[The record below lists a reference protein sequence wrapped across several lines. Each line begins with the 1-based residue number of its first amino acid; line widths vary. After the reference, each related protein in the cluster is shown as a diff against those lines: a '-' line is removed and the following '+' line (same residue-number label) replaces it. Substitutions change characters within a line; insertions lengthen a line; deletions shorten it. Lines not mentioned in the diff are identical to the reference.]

1 MEEVTKTESIKDIID
16 AGNKEIED
24 VKIQYADEID
34 KLIKKTLTEKDIEDF
49 TIPEL
54 SDEQLKEAEAT
65 EDDIKLYK
73 IARALEYDKE
83 DKLDVENYIDKDFLS
98 KILTEELNISDI
110 KDKKERN
117 KAIKSYILFRAY
129 SIYMMHEN
137 MEFANKVKDI
147 STDVD
152 TDEILRTWF
161 KHNNDLFGITEDL
174 EFLEEKEK
182 NEYSVGRE
190 AYKRALTM
198 ESIIEQAKK
207 ISLNKLIKECSDK
220 RYKRHVS
227 RVNML
232 IRHHLKQ
239 DFVDKESKT
248 TNCDN
253 IPLYTSLIIGLLAK
267 NKLAKNNPEDK
278 YMFERLIK
286 LDKDRKYSRSIVVL
300 MSLASNTM
308 DLTTGDVIEPYFIN
322 MNLYMISNIPT
333 LSETSDKCT
342 KRITN
347 AIYEIMKIIYKKPLK
362 VRAKM

>member
-1 MEEVTKTESIKDIID
+1 MDKVTETESIKDIIE

-34 KLIKKTLTEKDIEDF
+34 ALIKKSLTEKDIENF

-54 SDEQLKEAEAT
+54 TDEQLKEIEST
-65 EDDIKLYK
+65 EDDIKIYK
-73 IARALEYDKE
+73 IARELEYDKE
-83 DKLDVENYIDKDFLS
+83 DKLDVENYIDKDFLN
-98 KILTEELNISDI
+98 KILTEELNIFDI

-129 SIYMMHEN
+129 STYMMYEN
-137 MEFANKVKDI
+137 MEFANKVKDV
-147 STDVD
+147 SAGVD
-152 TDEILRTWF
+152 TNEILRTWF
-161 KHNNDLFGITEDL
+161 KHNNDLFGVTEDL

-198 ESIIEQAKK
+198 ESLINQVKK

-267 NKLAKNNPEDK
+267 NKPEDK
-278 YMFERLIK
+278 DVFEWIINN
-286 LDKDRKYSRSIVVL
+286 DKDHRFSRSIVVL
-300 MSLASNTM
+300 LSLVSNTM
-308 DLTTGDVIEPYFIN
+308 DLSTGDVVEPYFIN

-342 KRITN
+342 KRIVN
-347 AIYEIMKIIYKKPLK
+347 GIYEIMKSIISKG
-362 VRAKM
+362 R

>member
-34 KLIKKTLTEKDIEDF
+34 KLIKKTLTEKDIDDF

-54 SDEQLKEAEAT
+54 SDKQLKEAEAT

-83 DKLDVENYIDKDFLS
+83 DKLDVENYIDKDFLA

-129 SIYMMHEN
+129 SIYMMYEN

-198 ESIIEQAKK
+198 ETIIEQAKK
-207 ISLNKLIKECSDK
+207 ITLNKLIKECSDK

-267 NKLAKNNPEDK
+267 NKPEDK
-278 YMFERLIK
+278 DIFEWIIK
-286 LDKDRKYSRSIVVL
+286 HDKDHRFSRSIVVL
-300 MSLASNTM
+300 LSLASNTM
-308 DLTTGDVIEPYFIN
+308 DLSTSDVVEPYFIN

-347 AIYEIMKIIYKKPLK
+347 AVYEIMKDIVSKGQ
-362 VRAKM
+362 

>member
-1 MEEVTKTESIKDIID
+1 MDKVTETESIKDIIE

-24 VKIQYADEID
+24 VKVQYADEID
-34 KLIKKTLTEKDIEDF
+34 ELIKKTLTEKDIENF

-54 SDEQLKEAEAT
+54 TDEQLKEIEST
-65 EDDIKLYK
+65 EDDIKIYK
-73 IARALEYDKE
+73 IARELEYDKE
-83 DKLDVENYIDKDFLS
+83 DKLDVENYIDKDFLN
-98 KILTEELNISDI
+98 KILTEELNIFDI

-129 SIYMMHEN
+129 SIYMMYEN

-147 STDVD
+147 SANVD
-152 TDEILRTWF
+152 TDEILKTWF
-161 KHNNDLFGITEDL
+161 NHNNDLFGVTEDL

-198 ESIIEQAKK
+198 ESLISQVKK

-267 NKLAKNNPEDK
+267 NKPEDK
-278 YMFERLIK
+278 DVFEWIIK
-286 LDKDRKYSRSIVVL
+286 NDKDHRFSRSIVVL
-300 MSLASNTM
+300 LSLASNTM
-308 DLTTGDVIEPYFIN
+308 DLSTGDVVEPYFIN

-342 KRITN
+342 KRIVN
-347 AIYEIMKIIYKKPLK
+347 GIYEIMKSIVSKG
-362 VRAKM
+362 R

>member
-1 MEEVTKTESIKDIID
+1 MEEEVTKTKSIKDVIE

-34 KLIKKTLTEKDIEDF
+34 ELIKKTLTEKDIENF

-54 SDEQLKEAEAT
+54 SDEQLEEVEAT
-65 EDDIKLYK
+65 EDDIKVYK
-73 IARALEYDKE
+73 IARELEYDKE
-83 DKLDVENYIDKDFLS
+83 DKLDVENYIDKDFLA
-98 KILTEELNISDI
+98 KILAEELNISDI

-129 SIYMMHEN
+129 STYMMYEN

-147 STDVD
+147 STNVD

-161 KHNNDLFGITEDL
+161 NHNNDLFGITEDL

-182 NEYSVGRE
+182 NEYSIGRE
-190 AYKRALTM
+190 AYKRALTL
-198 ESIIEQAKK
+198 ESLIEQVKK
-207 ISLNKLIKECSDK
+207 ITLSKLIKECSDK

-239 DFVDKESKT
+239 DVADKESKT

-267 NKLAKNNPEDK
+267 NKPEDK
-278 YMFERLIK
+278 DIFEWIIK
-286 LDKDRKYSRSIVVL
+286 NDKDHRFSRSIVVL
-300 MSLASNTM
+300 LSLASNTM
-308 DLTTGDVIEPYFIN
+308 DLSTGDVVEPYFIN

-333 LSETSDKCT
+333 LSERSDKCT

-347 AIYEIMKIIYKKPLK
+347 AVYEIMKDIVSKG
-362 VRAKM
+362 V

>member
-1 MEEVTKTESIKDIID
+1 MDKVTETESIKDIID

-34 KLIKKTLTEKDIEDF
+34 ALIKKSLTEKDIENF

-54 SDEQLKEAEAT
+54 TDEQLKEIEST
-65 EDDIKLYK
+65 EDDIKIYK
-73 IARALEYDKE
+73 IARELEYDKE
-83 DKLDVENYIDKDFLS
+83 DKLDVENYIDKDFLN
-98 KILTEELNISDI
+98 KILTEELNIFDI

-129 SIYMMHEN
+129 STYMMYEN
-137 MEFANKVKDI
+137 MEFANKVKDV
-147 STDVD
+147 SAGVD
-152 TDEILRTWF
+152 TDEILKTWF
-161 KHNNDLFGITEDL
+161 NHNNDLFGVTEDL

-198 ESIIEQAKK
+198 ESLINQVKK

-267 NKLAKNNPEDK
+267 NKPEDK
-278 YMFERLIK
+278 DVFEWIIK
-286 LDKDRKYSRSIVVL
+286 NDKDHRFSRSIVVL
-300 MSLASNTM
+300 LSLASNTM
-308 DLTTGDVIEPYFIN
+308 DLSTGDVVEPYFIN

-342 KRITN
+342 KRIVN
-347 AIYEIMKIIYKKPLK
+347 GIYEIMKSIISKG
-362 VRAKM
+362 R

>member
-1 MEEVTKTESIKDIID
+1 MEEVIENVPVVNNNESIKDIIET
-16 AGNKEIED
+16 GNKEIED

-34 KLIKKTLTEKDIEDF
+34 KLIKESLTEKDIEEF
-49 TIPEL
+49 TVSEL
-54 SDEQLKEAEAT
+54 TDEQFKLIEAT

-83 DKLDVENYIDKDFLS
+83 NKLDVENYIDKDFLH
-98 KILTEELNISDI
+98 KILTSELNIFDI
-110 KDKKERN
+110 TDKNERN

-129 SIYMMHEN
+129 SLYMMFEN
-137 MEFANKVKDI
+137 AEFANKVKEI
-147 STDVD
+147 STGVD

-182 NEYSVGRE
+182 NEYSIGRE

-198 ESIIEQAKK
+198 ETLINQVTNTSLTK
-207 ISLNKLIKECSDK
+207 IIKECSDK

-227 RVNML
+227 RVNTI

-253 IPLYTSLIIGLLAK
+253 IPLYVSLIIGLLAK
-267 NKLAKNNPEDK
+267 NKPEDK
-278 YMFERLIK
+278 EIFEWIITN
-286 LDKDRKYSRSIVVL
+286 DKDHRFSRAIVVL

-308 DLTTGDVIEPYFIN
+308 DLSSGDVVEPYFIN
-322 MNLYMISNIPT
+322 MNLYMISNIPS
-333 LSETSDKCT
+333 LSDTSDKCT
-342 KRITN
+342 KRIVDGV
-347 AIYEIMKIIYKKPLK
+347 YEIMKTILSKG
-362 VRAKM
+362 R

>member
-1 MEEVTKTESIKDIID
+1 MDKVTETESIKDIID

-34 KLIKKTLTEKDIEDF
+34 ALIKKSLTEKDIENF

-54 SDEQLKEAEAT
+54 TDEQLKEIEST
-65 EDDIKLYK
+65 EDDIKIYK
-73 IARALEYDKE
+73 IARELEYDKE
-83 DKLDVENYIDKDFLS
+83 DKLDVENYIDKDFLN
-98 KILTEELNISDI
+98 KILTEELNIFDI

-129 SIYMMHEN
+129 SIYMMYEN
-137 MEFANKVKDI
+137 MEFANKVKDV
-147 STDVD
+147 SAGVD
-152 TDEILRTWF
+152 TDEILKTWF
-161 KHNNDLFGITEDL
+161 NHNNDLFGVTEDL

-198 ESIIEQAKK
+198 ESLINQVKK

-267 NKLAKNNPEDK
+267 NKPEDK
-278 YMFERLIK
+278 DVFEWIIK
-286 LDKDRKYSRSIVVL
+286 NDKDHRFSRSIVVL
-300 MSLASNTM
+300 LSLASNTM
-308 DLTTGDVIEPYFIN
+308 DLSTGDVVEPYFIN

-342 KRITN
+342 KRIVN
-347 AIYEIMKIIYKKPLK
+347 GIYEIMKSIISKG
-362 VRAKM
+362 R

>member
-1 MEEVTKTESIKDIID
+1 MDKVTETESIKDIIE

-34 KLIKKTLTEKDIEDF
+34 ALIKKSLTEKDIENF

-54 SDEQLKEAEAT
+54 TDEQLKEIEST
-65 EDDIKLYK
+65 EDDIKIYK
-73 IARALEYDKE
+73 IARELEYDKE
-83 DKLDVENYIDKDFLS
+83 DKLDVENYIDKDFLN
-98 KILTEELNISDI
+98 KILTEELNIFDI

-129 SIYMMHEN
+129 STYMMYEN
-137 MEFANKVKDI
+137 MEFANKVKDV
-147 STDVD
+147 SAGVD
-152 TDEILRTWF
+152 TDEILKTWF
-161 KHNNDLFGITEDL
+161 NHNNDLFGVTEDL

-198 ESIIEQAKK
+198 ESLINQVKK

-267 NKLAKNNPEDK
+267 NKPEDK
-278 YMFERLIK
+278 DVFEWIIK
-286 LDKDRKYSRSIVVL
+286 NDKDHRFSRSIVVL
-300 MSLASNTM
+300 LSLASNTM
-308 DLTTGDVIEPYFIN
+308 DLSTGDVVEPYFIN

-342 KRITN
+342 KRIVN
-347 AIYEIMKIIYKKPLK
+347 GIYEIMKSIISKG
-362 VRAKM
+362 R